1 MRVRKLKSRLITS
14 ATLGTCLASGMGDFG
29 DFAPCGDN
37 TPAACQT
44 TLATLQPNKQNGTRS
59 QNNQNF
65 KSSVDIDEV
74 NLETRWNR
82 SAMVQ
87 LLCLHCF
94 GTPGDVRTSFNR
106 FQMFSHGFWPFSAI
120 FAWFFT
126 VFKVLRSN
134 FNLFQG
140 VLKRFKRVSKCFKYF
155 FQHFGSVPVS
165 FLHGFLAEFHRFYR
179 HVAHP
184 RCLGD
189 VADRKL
195 GSRMDAPNFDFWV
208 ALKTHTSCGHL
219 TLITVNGNYR

>member
-44 TLATLQPNKQNGTRS
+44 TLATLKPNKQNGTRT

-106 FQMFSHGFWPFSAI
+106 FQLFSHGF
-120 FAWFFT
+120 
-126 VFKVLRSN
+126 
-134 FNLFQG
+134 
-140 VLKRFKRVSKCFKYF
+140 
-155 FQHFGSVPVS
+155 
-165 FLHGFLAEFHRFYR
+165 
-179 HVAHP
+179 
-184 RCLGD
+184 
-189 VADRKL
+189 
-195 GSRMDAPNFDFWV
+195 
-208 ALKTHTSCGHL
+208 
-219 TLITVNGNYR
+219 

>member
-1 MRVRKLKSRLITS
+1 M
-14 ATLGTCLASGMGDFG
+14 A
-29 DFAPCGDN
+29 
-37 TPAACQT
+37 
-44 TLATLQPNKQNGTRS
+44 
-59 QNNQNF
+59 
-65 KSSVDIDEV
+65 IDEV

-155 FQHFGSVPVS
+155 FQRFGSVPVS
-165 FLHGFLAEFHRFYR
+165 FLHGFFSGISLFLSSRSSSKVPR
-179 HVAHP
+179 RCRRSKIWVAHGRP
-184 RCLGD
+184 Y
-189 VADRKL
+189 
-195 GSRMDAPNFDFWV
+195 FDFWV
-208 ALKTHTSCGHL
+208 VLENSQILRTF
-219 TLITVNGNYR
+219 